1 MSRYHQLTDTQPAH
15 VTALNLPPNTSCV
28 LVEKRRISIEP
39 IPMPILQPDGVLV
52 KVIANG
58 ICGSDMHVY
67 LSGGIGGRGAYG
79 RTVMGHEAAGEVI
92 AVGEYVTTH
101 KPGDRVADVRYCG
114 APRNHGSLSRHVM
127 SPSVADDNNCVSW
140 EEAGSIQPLAIGIQ
154 IGKRA
159 DLRAHQ
165 TVAIFGCG
173 PIGLI
178 TAAVAHAYCAAKIIA
193 FEINPSRV
201 TFAKEYR
208 SPMTGRPI
216 IDRVYQI
223 EPIPTGD
230 GPVQD
235 AEEQTPGD
243 AKWEHAKKRMDA
255 IIQECGFSAE
265 QGVDRVIEASGA
277 EDAMLHGVALCKQG
291 GVFLQ
296 VGLGHIQTHTFPM
309 VAVTNKELD
318 VRGITR
324 YTASCFPSAIDL
336 LSRGVVD
343 LKPLITAQFP
353 LSRAKEAFEAVTS
366 GKEMKVIIK
375 NQEI

>member
-1 MSRYHQLTDTQPAH
+1 MSRFHHLTDTQPAH
-15 VTALNLPPNTSCV
+15 VTALNLPQNTSCV
-28 LVEKRRISIEP
+28 LVDKRCVSIEP
-39 IPMPILQPDGVLV
+39 IPLPILQPDGVLV

-67 LSGGIGGRGAYG
+67 LSGGIGGRASYG

-92 AVGEYVTTH
+92 AVGEFFAL
-101 KPGDRVADVRYCG
+101 PADM
-114 APRNHGSLSRHVM
+114 APHI
-127 SPSVADDNNCVSW
+127 PETVSW

-193 FEINPSRV
+193 FEINPSRAA
-201 TFAKEYR
+201 FAKEYR
-208 SPMTGRPI
+208 SPITGRPI
-216 IDRVYQI
+216 IDRVFHI
-223 EPIPTGD
+223 EPIPTSD
-230 GPVQD
+230 GQVQD
-235 AEEQTPGD
+235 AEEQSPGD
-243 AKWEHAKKRMDA
+243 AKWEHAKRRMET
-255 IIQECGFSAE
+255 IIDECGLSVE
-265 QGVDRVIEASGA
+265 DGVDRVVEASGA

-343 LKPLITAQFP
+343 LKPLITSQFP
-353 LSRAKEAFEAVTS
+353 LSRAKEAFEAVAS